1 MSSSNHLFPN
11 RGTRGETN
19 LVQDLIEESIKM
31 YGQEMFYIPR
41 SLVAPDKI
49 LGEDRLS
56 KFKGAYKIVC
66 YLDQVDN
73 YGGGGAFLQKF
84 GYFVTEQATFTVGRR
99 EWEKSV
105 GRYGV
110 TILPNR
116 PCEGDLIWFAMTDSL
131 FEIKY
136 VDHQSEGAGGF
147 YQLGKL
153 YTYKL
158 KCELFSF
165 SSEKFETGID
175 EVDKYAL
182 DASFDLLG
190 LPKIDSETGLPIVEE
205 DNVSEIQ
212 VESLPEKK
220 EQVFDKTQAIKEAAD
235 PIIDDIEKNPFA
247 DF

>member
-1 MSSSNHLFPN
+1 MSSSNHLFPSRGN
-11 RGTRGETN
+11 RSETN

-31 YGQEMFYIPR
+31 YGQEMYYIPR
-41 SLVAPDKI
+41 SLVAVDKV

-56 KFKGAYKIVC
+56 QFKGSYKIVC

-84 GYFVTEQATFTVGRR
+84 GYFVNEQATFTVGRR
-99 EWEKSV
+99 EWEKTV
-105 GRYGV
+105 GQYGV

-136 VDHQSEGAGGF
+136 VDHQGEGAGGF

-158 KCELFSF
+158 KCELFTF
-165 SSEKFETGID
+165 SSERFDTGID
-175 EVDKYAL
+175 EVDNYAL
-182 DASFDLLG
+182 DATFDLLNQN
-190 LPKIDSETGLPIVEE
+190 ISNETGLPIAEE
-205 DNVSEIQ
+205 DGTEIIP
-212 VESLPEKK
+212 ENIPEKK
-220 EQVFDKTQAIKEAAD
+220 EQVFDKTDIIKQEAST
-235 PIIDDIEKNPFA
+235 IIDDIEKNPFA

>member
-175 EVDKYAL
+175 EVDNYAL
-182 DASFDLLG
+182 DASFDLLTG
-190 LPKIDSETGLPIVEE
+190 PKIDSETGLPV
-205 DNVSEIQ
+205 VSEDGASEIMK
-212 VESLPEKK
+212 ETEDKK
-220 EQVFDKTQAIKEAAD
+220 EQLWDKSNALKEAAE